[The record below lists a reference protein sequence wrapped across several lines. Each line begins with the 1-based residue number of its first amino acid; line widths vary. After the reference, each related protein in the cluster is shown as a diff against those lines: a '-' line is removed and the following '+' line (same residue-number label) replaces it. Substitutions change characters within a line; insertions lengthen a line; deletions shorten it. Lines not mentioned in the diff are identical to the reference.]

1 MVENE
6 PPEDRGDTPPDAW
19 KGSLLAVAIT
29 ALLLLTFV
37 VLFTAATGT
46 TPAWWPG

>member
-1 MVENE
+1 MERAPLAE
-6 PPEDRGDTPPDAW
+6 PAAPPTFVW
-19 KGSLLAVAIT
+19 KDSLLAVAIT

-46 TPAWWPG
+46 FPSWWPR